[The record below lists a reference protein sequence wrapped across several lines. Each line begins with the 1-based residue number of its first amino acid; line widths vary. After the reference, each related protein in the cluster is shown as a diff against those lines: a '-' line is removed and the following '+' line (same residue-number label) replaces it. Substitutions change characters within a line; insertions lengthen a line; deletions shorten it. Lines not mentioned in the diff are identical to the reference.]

1 MELAGRRVLVT
12 GASRGIGEALA
23 RRLAERGAV
32 VALVARSGDAIRAL
46 AMELGGTAHPA
57 DLTDPDQV
65 RSLVGRV
72 EDEAGPIEVL
82 VNNAGIDRVGWIGD
96 TSADDV
102 EELLRINLVTP
113 VELCRQL
120 VPRMVE
126 RGGGHLV
133 NISSTAGLGAFP
145 GLVAYS
151 TSKAG
156 LTHFT
161 AGLRADLKG
170 LPVGTTVVELGPVPS
185 DMLDHID
192 EYPPARAA
200 FRRGYR
206 CGVVADVPRDVVAQE
221 VVEAIEK
228 GRRHVRLPR
237 RMVGFSLL
245 AEAPRRITE
254 LLLAGVPAR

>member
-1 MELAGRRVLVT
+1 MDLSGRRVLVT

-32 VALVARSGDAIRAL
+32 VALVARNGDALRSM

-57 DLTDPDQV
+57 DLTDPEQV

-72 EDEAGPIEVL
+72 EDEAGPVDVL
-82 VNNAGIDRVGWIGD
+82 VNNAGIDRAGWIGD
-96 TSADDV
+96 VSADDV

-113 VELCRQL
+113 IELCRQII
-120 VPRMVE
+120 PRLVE
-126 RGGGHLV
+126 RGSGHLV

-145 GLVAYS
+145 GLVPYS

-170 LPVGTTVVELGPVPS
+170 LPIGTTLVELGPVPS

-192 EYPPARAA
+192 QYAPAKAA

-206 CGVVADVPRDVVAQE
+206 VGVVADVPRDVVASA

-228 GRRHVRLPR
+228 DRRHVRLPR
-237 RMVGFSLL
+237 RMVLFSLL

-254 LLLAGVPAR
+254 VLLAGVPAR